1 MKRGNKTDKEIIKIV
16 VEKIANARPDTDKTV
31 HRAKANRKKYVK
43 RLPDG
48 TFNVGTKPG
57 AGWYGSIVPL
67 LTTTKYQFGKPDC
80 KYCSR
85 PNCRQPAVS
94 GNDECRM
101 HGGRMDIVRRKALD
115 HCYKPKAKT
124 VRRQQLYNLIN
135 MGMIP
140 DDLKRIP
147 AFAEALET
155 ALEKWRPDKDDLD
168 TKRNYH
174 KGEFKH
180 ACQKLALQM
189 IVGWY
194 ALQNDNDHGPWQEA
208 VRAANFMGFRM

>member
-1 MKRGNKTDKEIIKIV
+1 MKRGNRTDKEIIQIV

-31 HRAKANRKKYVK
+31 HRAKENRKKYVK

-48 TFNVGTKPG
+48 TFNVGAKPG
-57 AGWYGSIVPL
+57 ARWYGSIAPL
-67 LTTTKYQFGKPDC
+67 LATTKYQFGKPDC
-80 KYCSR
+80 RYCSR

-101 HGGRMDIVRRKALD
+101 HNGKMAILRRKALD
-115 HCYKPKAKT
+115 HCYKPKATT
-124 VRRQQLYNLIN
+124 VRRKQLRNLID

-140 DDLKRIP
+140 DDLKHIP

-155 ALEKWRPDKDDLD
+155 ALESWRPDENNPDD
-168 TKRNYH
+168 KRNYD
-174 KGEFKH
+174 KKLFKH

-194 ALQNDNDHGPWQEA
+194 ALRDDGDHGPWQEA
-208 VRAANFMGFRM
+208 VRAANFMGFKM